1 MLWHWDSTEA
11 PCGATIFLLP
21 PSPGTSQ
28 LLAGHQGV
36 SMQGCQSWM
45 QGPPIQGEE
54 SVPTL
59 PSVPLCSLQ
68 LEEERDRADGYLRQ
82 SVMYLQSPQKSIREA
97 ATRLTGEPKPP
108 GSLAALL
115 QLGPGPSSGTQPSGC
130 GTLTMPQD
138 SLPPSPTL
146 GPCALYMA
154 QPCQG
159 EEDMRPGLQHWCW

>member
-1 MLWHWDSTEA
+1 
-11 PCGATIFLLP
+11 
-21 PSPGTSQ
+21 
-28 LLAGHQGV
+28 
-36 SMQGCQSWM
+36 MQGCQSWM

-138 SLPPSPTL
+138 SLPPSPSL
-146 GPCALYMA
+146 ALALYTWLSPAKVRRTCGQACSTGVGELCHWGGDRLGVPSA
-154 QPCQG
+154 QQLPLEQAEG
-159 EEDMRPGLQHWCW
+159 IAPGHL